1 MSYSQTIVLKKT
13 GSDWDFV
20 SEVLEELHID
30 INDSNYINFVR
41 NNSLF
46 AEEVQLDDG
55 SQELTIKRTFAN
67 ESDYNTFKTNLS
79 DSYTDPASNLQSKGW
94 TITQTLE

>member
-1 MSYSQTIVLKKT
+1 M
-13 GSDWDFV
+13 
-20 SEVLEELHID
+20 
-30 INDSNYINFVR
+30 
-41 NNSLF
+41 
-46 AEEVQLDDG
+46 LDDV